1 MAALWNTPVA
11 CNSAWA
17 DFMIVS
23 ALMNE
28 EYQRLLIEEIDTYR
42 GR

>member
-1 MAALWNTPVA
+1 MEYPVA

-17 DFMIVS
+17 DFMIAS
-23 ALMNE
+23 ALMGE